1 MIIQSTHVWI
11 DGTFV
16 PQQLEIEDGRIQ
28 ALLPYGEKPADYDAA
43 DHWILP
49 GFIDIHT
56 HGWNRCEA
64 GVPTLE
70 AMQRWQKHMPKEG
83 VTSFLATT
91 ATQSVQKNEQALP
104 ILKQAIEAEAEGA
117 EILGINMEGNFI
129 SHQFHGAQDL
139 YTIVKP
145 DPEVLLHYQDLAGG
159 HILTVTCAVEFDE
172 DYAFVKTAAEHQ
184 IRVSCGHS
192 GASFDQVK
200 EAVRWGAT
208 GITHCG
214 NGMRPFHHRNPG
226 IFGAALNLD
235 ELYAEVIGDGI
246 HVHFET
252 AHLIGTM
259 KGEDK
264 LILVTDSAECK
275 DDPDYAEFG
284 KEGAFRLPDGT
295 LFGSAL
301 YVNQGIDNLHRK
313 ARLPLKTA
321 INAATINPAR
331 YLGVEA
337 RKGSIA
343 VGKDAD
349 LVVCDE
355 HLQLK
360 HVYCRGVSQPLE

>member
-64 GVPTLE
+64 GAPTLE

-104 ILKQAIEAEAEGA
+104 ILKQAIETEAEGA

-139 YTIVKP
+139 YTI
-145 DPEVLLHYQDLAGG
+145 HYQDLAGG

-200 EAVRWGAT
+200 EAVRWGAI

>member
-56 HGWNRCEA
+56 HGWNCCEA
-64 GVPTLE
+64 GAPTLE

-104 ILKQAIEAEAEGA
+104 ILKQAIETEAEGA

-200 EAVRWGAT
+200 EAVHWGAT

-295 LFGSAL
+295 LFGSVL

>member
-11 DGTFV
+11 DDCLQ
-16 PQQLEIEDGRIQ
+16 PAQLEIADGLIQ
-28 ALLPYGEKPADYDAA
+28 AVLPYGEKRPDHDYQDL
-43 DHWILP
+43 WILP

-64 GVPTLE
+64 GKPTLE
-70 AMQRWQKHMPKEG
+70 AMRRWQKHMPEEG
-83 VTSFLATT
+83 VTAFLATT
-91 ATQSVQKNEQALP
+91 ATQSRSQNEQALP
-104 ILKQAIEAEAEGA
+104 VLREAIEAPGEGA

-159 HILTVTCAVEFDE
+159 HIMTVTCAVEFDE
-172 DYAFVKTAAEHQ
+172 DYAFVKTAAAHH

-200 EAVRWGAT
+200 DAVAAGAT

-259 KGEDK
+259 KGADK

-275 DDPDYAEFG
+275 YDPAAAQYSR
-284 KEGAFRLPDGT
+284 EGAFRLPDGT

-301 YVNQGIDNLHRK
+301 YVNQGVDNLHRK
-313 ARLPLKTA
+313 ARLPLVTA
-321 INAATINPAR
+321 IHAATINPAR
-331 YLGVEA
+331 YLGVA
-337 RKGSIA
+337 DRKGSLEA
-343 VGKDAD
+343 GKDAD

-355 HLQLK
+355 NIQLQAVFCK
-360 HVYCRGVSQPLE
+360 GVRQA